1 MMVYITIALGSV
13 PWKFY
18 RKAVD
23 MTGIRSAFECHM
35 QVIEQDEIEG
45 QEKNEMAFY
54 PEIYPSA
61 DPTRKIS

>member
-23 MTGIRSAFECHM
+23 MKGIRSAFECHM
-35 QVIEQDEIEG
+35 QVIEQDEIKG
-45 QEKNEMAFY
+45 
-54 PEIYPSA
+54 
-61 DPTRKIS
+61 